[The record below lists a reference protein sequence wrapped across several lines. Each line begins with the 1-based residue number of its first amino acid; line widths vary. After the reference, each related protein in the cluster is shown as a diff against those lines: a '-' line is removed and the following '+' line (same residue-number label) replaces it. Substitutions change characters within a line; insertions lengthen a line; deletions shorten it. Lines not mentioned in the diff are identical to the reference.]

1 MSFHLHDRLSTTRS
15 AELSAELPVRVFT
28 GYVES
33 RVENDAA
40 NDADDTDAVD
50 AADAATANRLPC
62 VRVSNNVT
70 GTCQVTARR
79 F

>member
-1 MSFHLHDRLSTTRS
+1 M
-15 AELSAELPVRVFT
+15 AWERVSQSVSQT
-28 GYVES
+28 G
-33 RVENDAA
+33 ALA
-40 NDADDTDAVD
+40 LFDAVD

-70 GTCQVTARR
+70 GTCHVTARR